1 MGSISKQTS
10 VKIKAAYFS
19 NLNPHNCK
27 SLWQA
32 IKYINK
38 KELSIPT
45 LKDDNSPMVAFT
57 GSDKANML
65 NSFFSRCFNH
75 ALPPLSP
82 ESLPPADSEILD
94 PELQSDLLCTEE
106 EICGYLLALDTTKAS
121 GADGISAKMLRETA
135 LSIAPAVT
143 KLFNISL
150 SLGKLPAEWKHA
162 LITPIPKS
170 TEMADVSNY

>member
-1 MGSISKQTS
+1 
-10 VKIKAAYFS
+10 
-19 NLNPHNCK
+19 
-27 SLWQA
+27 
-32 IKYINK
+32 
-38 KELSIPT
+38 
-45 LKDDNSPMVAFT
+45 
-57 GSDKANML
+57 ML

-82 ESLPPADSEILD
+82 EFLFPADSEIQLLAD
-94 PELQSDLLCTEE
+94 PKLPTDLLCTED

-121 GADGISAKMLRETA
+121 GADGISASMLWETA

-150 SLGKLPAEWKHA
+150 TLGKLPAEWKHA

-170 TEMADVSNY
+170 TEMAAVSNYRPISLLPLLSKVLERHVHSLLLKHLCETDPISSLNSDFLRGGPQL